1 MAYTGPWPPETK
13 EDVEAYLIGST
24 NDPVEKASPPTM
36 CPYCGAGVERSPF
49 LDTLVE
55 DDQDWFY
62 ITSCD
67 RNSNAFALDM
77 QRWWCVKDKS
87 HVFYHST
94 EKYEEVVDEDQDTD
108 L

>member
-1 MAYTGPWPPETK
+1 MAYTK
-13 EDVEAYLIGST
+13 EDIEACLIGST

-49 LDTLVE
+49 LDTLVQ
-55 DDQDWFY
+55 DDANEFY
-62 ITSCD
+62 IRCELAPD
-67 RNSNAFALDM
+67 AFAIDM